1 MEHDPHN
8 AQNWCPDPFGMHEAR
23 WFSNGIPTALVRDGA
38 DEAQDPPPGSAFEY
52 RFELPSIE
60 PHDPPVERTHRRFRR
75 RDSSI
80 GAG

>member
-8 AQNWCPDPFGMHEAR
+8 AQNWCPDPFGQHEAR
-23 WFSNGIPTALVRDGA
+23 WFSDGIPTALVRDGGV
-38 DEAQDPPPGSAFEY
+38 EGQDPAPAFDR

-60 PHDPPVERTHRRFRR
+60 PHDQPVAKPHHRFGLRR
-75 RDSSI
+75 NHV